1 MSTIR
6 PTVLG
11 LSFVLLCVAAAQ
23 VSAGTVQG
31 SALEIVTFPTGK
43 LTLSMKDIHID
54 SGNFGSEG
62 DPRCDA
68 LGGGGA
74 ALRVNGG
81 PGNDFT
87 IVLPCEGW
95 RSTNGSPTQ
104 VYNTDYVYK
113 DLSGVTCSKVTV
125 KHGRFV
131 KAQCRGPQIAYTL
144 GAAQGD
150 IDVTLRL
157 GSLPVRNCVTFGPP
171 PTKVQRDGS
180 NGKKYRAK
188 HAPTPAPSCTSP

>member
-1 MSTIR
+1 MSTLR
-6 PTVLG
+6 PAVLG
-11 LSFVLLCVAAAQ
+11 LAFLLLFAPASPVL
-23 VSAGTVQG
+23 AGKVDG
-31 SALEIVTFPTGK
+31 SALEIVTVPAGK
-43 LTLSMKDIHID
+43 LTLNMKDVLID

-104 VYNTDYVYK
+104 VNNTDYVYK
-113 DLSGVTCSKVTV
+113 DLSGATCSKVTV
-125 KHGRFV
+125 KHGHFV
-131 KAQCRGPQIAYTL
+131 KAQCRGSQIAYTL
-144 GAAQGD
+144 GTTQGD

-180 NGKKYRAK
+180 DGKRYRAK